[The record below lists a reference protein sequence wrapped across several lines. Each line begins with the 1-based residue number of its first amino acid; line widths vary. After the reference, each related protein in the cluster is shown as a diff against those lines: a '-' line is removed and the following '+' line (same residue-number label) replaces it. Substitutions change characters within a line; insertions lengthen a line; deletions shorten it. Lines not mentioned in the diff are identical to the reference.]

1 MPAGRPRKNG
11 RKSPSQFLRALA
23 IYTAYIDA
31 RNRGQKHSVAVREA
45 SRIPRFH
52 VSQTEVRRV
61 LADFRPAANP
71 AEVRVDS
78 HIRND
83 SDIARHHLLM
93 AQVPEWAKTQLRS
106 RPVGDELRPK
116 IGFRLGFEKRTNY
129 PRFNAKPLK

>member
-93 AQVPEWAKTQLRS
+93 AQAPEWPKPNYVRAQSAMSLDRRS
-106 RPVGDELRPK
+106 VS
-116 IGFRLGFEKRTNY
+116 
-129 PRFNAKPLK
+129 A